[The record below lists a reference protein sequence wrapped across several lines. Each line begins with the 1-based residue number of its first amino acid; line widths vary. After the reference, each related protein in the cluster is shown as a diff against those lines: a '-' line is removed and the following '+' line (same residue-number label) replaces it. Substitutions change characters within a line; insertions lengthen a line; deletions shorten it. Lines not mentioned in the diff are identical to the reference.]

1 MIRRPPRSTRT
12 DTLFPYTTLFRSAV
26 REGTQESDLARNM
39 IRDQEIQLA
48 DERRF
53 DRSEIGD
60 VENKVA
66 KACDRGVA
74 RREPVAK
81 MGIGV
86 ELEMQPAAGLAK
98 SQRRA
103 KLQFGRFV
111 GVEPRRREAFGLEIG
126 KGAFEIGAALK
137 FKGSAC
143 EPRRVTAAEEQVLGQ
158 FAATQID
165 RTEE

>member
-1 MIRRPPRSTRT
+1 
-12 DTLFPYTTLFRSAV
+12 
-26 REGTQESDLARNM
+26 M

-53 DRSEIGD
+53 DRREIGD

-111 GVEPRRREAFGLEIG
+111 GVEPRRRNAFGLRSE
-126 KGAFEIGAALK
+126 EHTT
-137 FKGSAC
+137 
-143 EPRRVTAAEEQVLGQ
+143 EPQSLLRNSKAV
-158 FAATQID
+158 FCMKNKK
-165 RTEE
+165 

>member
-1 MIRRPPRSTRT
+1 
-12 DTLFPYTTLFRSAV
+12 
-26 REGTQESDLARNM
+26 
-39 IRDQEIQLA
+39 
-48 DERRF
+48 
-53 DRSEIGD
+53 
-60 VENKVA
+60 
-66 KACDRGVA
+66 
-74 RREPVAK
+74 

-126 KGAFEIGAALK
+126 KGALEIGAALQ

-143 EPRRVTAAEEQVLGQ
+143 ERRRVTAAADQTCGRFGETQLAEVPLHTTDSTADTH
-158 FAATQID
+158 AAA
-165 RTEE
+165 RKREKAKR